1 MGARDWVKQ
10 TLEKEFKET
19 LKNNNTSVMSMTGT
33 TYVKI
38 SINKILNIVKQFTLF
53 HFIPIS
59 CFLTLNSGIQLLTAN

>member
-1 MGARDWVKQ
+1 M
-10 TLEKEFKET
+10 

-38 SINKILNIVKQFTLF
+38 SINKIHNIVKQFTLF